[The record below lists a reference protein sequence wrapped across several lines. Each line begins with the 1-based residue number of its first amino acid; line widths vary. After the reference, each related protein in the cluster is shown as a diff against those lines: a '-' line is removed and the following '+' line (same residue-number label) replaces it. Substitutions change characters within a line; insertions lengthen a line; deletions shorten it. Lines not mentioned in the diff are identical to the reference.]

1 MNKDRV
7 PKYICAFILSENFK
21 LIVDG
26 IVVTVLYCETTME
39 HESHTLIKS
48 GGGIRPYDARQPV
61 SDELTKVLLPTKC
74 YLHFER

>member
-1 MNKDRV
+1 MNGKGMA
-7 PKYICAFILSENFK
+7 KYNLVISLSEDFK

-26 IVVTVLYCETTME
+26 IVVSVLYCETTME

-48 GGGIRPYDARQPV
+48 GGGNRPYDARQPV

-74 YLHFER
+74 FLHFER